1 MNQTGL
7 RGKYKKKLK
16 ILYNLKNNKNLKTK
30 KVFICLV
37 FKFQY
42 YITYS
47 WGSKWLIIELLD
59 INMIIFGIITV
70 LACRNVHKDRE
81 IARDFQQMQQPIRN
95 YFYMHGRFQY
105 DVAMVRSAQV
115 LLEVTTKA
123 VNHRAFIAFHINM
136 Q

>member
-1 MNQTGL
+1 M
-7 RGKYKKKLK
+7 
-16 ILYNLKNNKNLKTK
+16 I
-30 KVFICLV
+30 
-37 FKFQY
+37 
-42 YITYS
+42 S
-47 WGSKWLIIELLD
+47 ELLD

-70 LACRNVHKDRE
+70 LACRNVHKDNHVLRE

-95 YFYMHGRFQY
+95 YFYMHGRLQY